1 MSDAPFD
8 PARWRPASFLPDE
21 DARDPALLFVI
32 GVLCFLAC
40 LTALG
45 VLAADRAA
53 SGWSGQL
60 RSEATVIV
68 RAQGGETPD
77 AAAARAAEVLAGV
90 AGVSEARA
98 LEKEKAY
105 ELIRPWLGDVA
116 ADLDDLPVP
125 RLVAVGLDR
134 RKPATAAT
142 LSAALKGQ
150 GLDAVVDDHSVWL
163 KDIRHAA
170 GVVRWTGV
178 VIFLLIAGAAGA
190 VVAYATRA
198 GLAARRDVVEVL
210 HLTGAE
216 DAQIAN
222 LFELRFARV
231 AAIAGAA
238 GALTAGGLGAGLRLI
253 GGGDGITP
261 ALPIAWIDLLAV
273 LPCPVLAA
281 IVAAVAARLTARR
294 LIRQL

>member
-238 GALTAGGLGAGLRLI
+238 GALTAGGLGVVLRLI

>member
-1 MSDAPFD
+1 MSEPFD
-8 PARWRPASFLPDE
+8 TARWRPASFLPEE
-21 DARDPALLFVI
+21 DARDPALLFVVA
-32 GVLCFLAC
+32 VLCFLAC

-45 VLAADRAA
+45 VIAGNRAA
-53 SGWSGQL
+53 QGWASQL
-60 RSEATVIV
+60 TGEATVIV
-68 RAQGGETPD
+68 RARGGETPD
-77 AAAARAAEVLAGV
+77 AAAARAAEALAGV
-90 AGVSEARA
+90 PGVTEARA

-105 ELIRPWLGDVA
+105 DLIKPWLGDVT
-116 ADLDDLPVP
+116 DLDDLPVP

-134 RKPATAAT
+134 KTPATAAM
-142 LSAALKGQ
+142 LDKALQ
-150 GLDAVVDDHSVWL
+150 SHGLDAVVDDHSVWI

-170 GVVRWTGV
+170 GVVRWTATTLL
-178 VIFLLIAGAAGA
+178 LLIAGAAGA

-231 AAIAGAA
+231 AAVSGAA
-238 GALTAGGLGAGLRLI
+238 GALAAAVLGGVLRMV
-253 GGGDGITP
+253 GGGQGITP
-261 ALPIAWIDLLAV
+261 ALPIAWTDLLAV

-281 IVAAVAARLTARR
+281 LVAAVAARITARR
-294 LIRQL
+294 LIQRL

>member
-1 MSDAPFD
+1 MTDTPFD

-170 GVVRWTGV
+170 DVVRWTGV